1 MTRHGGWGGVSG
13 AAPHFFRHRKNHTEK
28 IDMIEHYGGS
38 FERKD
43 VQDRIAGR
51 EQSMIPD
58 GVNIE
63 DMFHDLFVK
72 LATCGKLSDGGPV
85 GDVVLETVREIA
97 GPETIRACEN
107 AVLKSLVKDRPGGA
121 SFGERQAK
129 AKKILDKWMAEME
142 HVIGEQEGEVE
153 SAAAQGRDWM
163 RKHDL
168 IDCLFQIDRLF
179 RDTMRAV
186 STLRALYQNCGSCDQ
201 VQKIDQMLY
210 KYRELG
216 REWAGIDLSD
226 M

>member
-129 AKKILDKWMAEME
+129 AKKILDK
-142 HVIGEQEGEVE
+142 
-153 SAAAQGRDWM
+153 
-163 RKHDL
+163 
-168 IDCLFQIDRLF
+168 
-179 RDTMRAV
+179 
-186 STLRALYQNCGSCDQ
+186 
-201 VQKIDQMLY
+201 
-210 KYRELG
+210 
-216 REWAGIDLSD
+216 
-226 M
+226 